1 MTLIKKCLQA
11 ELYNEIIWYIIAY
24 CRSMYWWGH
33 VLAVAAIIIL
43 TLFPL
48 QKTRSKPRQND
59 VTKTNIEVN
68 NDVNQHT
75 KAG

>member
-1 MTLIKKCLQA
+1 
-11 ELYNEIIWYIIAY
+11 
-24 CRSMYWWGH
+24 MYWWGH

-75 KAG
+75 KAGWTGNYEMWWNIYVGLVI